1 MQVIETLAE
10 GLKRE
15 IKVVIPA
22 KDMQDKMNERL
33 ADVKDKVRINGF
45 RPGKVPAAH
54 LKKVYGKSIMA
65 DLVNE
70 IVREQPAAILSSRGE
85 KSATQPEIAM
95 AYQYDSGGQT
105 KAQKTALH
113 AKRFSQHIPQ
123 YTTRYRAAM
132 RDGRR
137 LRVPRPLRIWQPS
150 PPVSPAWQPRSLK
163 PRFW

>member
-70 IVREQPAAILSSRGE
+70 IVREQ
-85 KSATQPEIAM
+85 
-95 AYQYDSGGQT
+95 
-105 KAQKTALH
+105 
-113 AKRFSQHIPQ
+113 
-123 YTTRYRAAM
+123 
-132 RDGRR
+132 
-137 LRVPRPLRIWQPS
+137 
-150 PPVSPAWQPRSLK
+150 
-163 PRFW
+163 

>member
-22 KDMQDKMNERL
+22 KDMEDKMNERL

-45 RPGKVPAAH
+45 RPGKVPVAH

-70 IVREQPAAILSSRGE
+70 IVREQPTQILSSRGE
-85 KSATQPEIAM
+85 KSATQPEIVM
-95 AYQYDSGGQT
+95 TEDE
-105 KAQKTALH
+105 
-113 AKRFSQHIPQ
+113 
-123 YTTRYRAAM
+123 
-132 RDGRR
+132 
-137 LRVPRPLRIWQPS
+137 
-150 PPVSPAWQPRSLK
+150 
-163 PRFW
+163 

>member
-22 KDMQDKMNERL
+22 KDMETKMNERL

-70 IVREQPAAILSSRGE
+70 IVREQPTSILAERGE

-95 AYQYDSGGQT
+95 TEDKDEAELILSST
-105 KAQKTALH
+105 
-113 AKRFSQHIPQ
+113 
-123 YTTRYRAAM
+123 
-132 RDGRR
+132 
-137 LRVPRPLRIWQPS
+137 LR
-150 PPVSPAWQPRSLK
+150 
-163 PRFW
+163 